1 MPTSP
6 DGDNPKRSSWRPWP
20 PEALEILCQNKNP
33 VAICGELVSLTGKD
47 PRACWMFMTRH
58 GIRRPGAAKRHTF
71 ERQKV
76 DELIEYISDHGVH
89 AAAQRFR
96 YDPKSLYN
104 LLYRQEYTKLSKDTI
119 TLRQLSMHLRMRFSR
134 VHGWVEQG
142 LLKAKRHEFKSG
154 NVSYRVSLAEVREF
168 CKKHKDL
175 IITRRT
181 CLNRM
186 RFLEEVI
193 FAPKHADIVD
203 ARNSKHERQAFERG
217 EYLEN
222 TERSQRSA

>member
-6 DGDNPKRSSWRPWP
+6 DGHNLKRSSRRPWP
-20 PEALEILCQNKNP
+20 LEALEILCQNKNP
-33 VAICGELVSLTGKD
+33 VAICEELASLTGKD
-47 PRACWMFMTRH
+47 RRACWMFMTRH
-58 GIRRPGAAKRHTF
+58 GIRRPGAAKRQTF

-76 DELIEYISDHGVH
+76 NELIEYISDHGVH

-154 NVSYRVSLAEVREF
+154 NVSYRVSLADVREF

-203 ARNSKHERQAFERG
+203 ARNSKFERQAFERG

-222 TERSQRSA
+222 PRGSQTSD

>member
-1 MPTSP
+1 MPSTSP
-6 DGDNPKRSSWRPWP
+6 VDPIPERRTSRRWP
-20 PEALEILCQNKNP
+20 PEALEILRQNKNP
-33 VAICGELVSLTGKD
+33 VAICEELASLTGKST
-47 PRACWMFMTRH
+47 RACWTFMTRH
-58 GIRRPGAAKRHTF
+58 GIKRPGSAKRHNF
-71 ERQKV
+71 DRQKV
-76 DELIEYISDHGVH
+76 DGLIEYISDHGVH

-96 YDPKSLYN
+96 YDTKSIYN
-104 LLYRQEYTKLSKDTI
+104 LLYRHEYTKLSKDTI
-119 TLRQLSMHLRMRFSR
+119 TLRQLSMHLRMRFCR
-134 VHGWVEQG
+134 VRGWVEQG
-142 LLKAKRHEFKSG
+142 LLKAKRYEFKSG
-154 NVSYRVSLAEVREF
+154 SVSYRVSLDEIREF

-217 EYLEN
+217 EYFEN
-222 TERSQRSA
+222 TRRP

>member
-6 DGDNPKRSSWRPWP
+6 DDKNPKRRSWRRWP
-20 PEALEILCQNKNP
+20 PEAIEILRQNKKP
-33 VAICGELVSLTGKD
+33 VAICEELVSLTGKSK
-47 PRACWMFMTRH
+47 RACWTFMTRH
-58 GIRRPGAAKRHTF
+58 GISRPGSTKRHKF
-71 ERQKV
+71 DRQKT

-96 YDPKSLYN
+96 YDTKSLYN
-104 LLYRQEYTKLSKDTI
+104 LLYRQEYTKLSKDSI

-134 VHGWVEQG
+134 LRGWVEQG
-142 LLKAKRHEFKSG
+142 LLKAKRYEFKSG
-154 NVSYRVSLAEVREF
+154 NVSYRVSLDEIREF

-186 RFLEEVI
+186 RFLQEVI
-193 FAPKHADIVD
+193 FAPKHADLVD

-222 TERSQRSA
+222 PKRS

>member
-1 MPTSP
+1 MPSSP
-6 DGDNPKRSSWRPWP
+6 VDPIPECNTRRPWP
-20 PEALEILCQNKNP
+20 PEALEILRQNKNP
-33 VAICGELVSLTGKD
+33 VAICEELASLTGKNT
-47 PRACWMFMTRH
+47 RACWMFMTRH
-58 GIRRPGAAKRHTF
+58 GIRRPGSAKRHTF

-96 YDPKSLYN
+96 YDTKSLYN

-222 TERSQRSA
+222 TRRSQRSA

>member
-6 DGDNPKRSSWRPWP
+6 DGHNPKRRSWQRWP
-20 PEALEILCQNKNP
+20 PEVLEILRQNKNP
-33 VAICGELVSLTGKD
+33 VAICEELASLTGKNT
-47 PRACWMFMTRH
+47 RACWTFMTRH
-58 GIRRPGAAKRHTF
+58 GIKRPGSAKRHKF
-71 ERQKV
+71 DHQKT

-96 YDPKSLYN
+96 YDTKSLYN

-119 TLRQLSMHLRMRFSR
+119 TLRQLSMHLRMRFCR
-134 VHGWVEQG
+134 LREWVEQG
-142 LLKAKRHEFKSG
+142 LLKAKRYEFKSG
-154 NVSYRVSLAEVREF
+154 SVSYRVSLDEIREF

-217 EYLEN
+217 EYLKN
-222 TERSQRSA
+222 TRRSQKSA

>member
-1 MPTSP
+1 
-6 DGDNPKRSSWRPWP
+6 
-20 PEALEILCQNKNP
+20 
-33 VAICGELVSLTGKD
+33 
-47 PRACWMFMTRH
+47 MFMTRH
-58 GIRRPGAAKRHTF
+58 GIKRPGSAKRHTF
-71 ERQKV
+71 ERLKV

-96 YDPKSLYN
+96 YDTKSLYN
-104 LLYRQEYTKLSKDTI
+104 LLYRQEYTKMSKDSL

-154 NVSYRVSLAEVREF
+154 NVSYRVSLDEVRAF

-193 FAPKHADIVD
+193 FAPKHAEIVD

-222 TERSQRSA
+222 TRRAQRSA